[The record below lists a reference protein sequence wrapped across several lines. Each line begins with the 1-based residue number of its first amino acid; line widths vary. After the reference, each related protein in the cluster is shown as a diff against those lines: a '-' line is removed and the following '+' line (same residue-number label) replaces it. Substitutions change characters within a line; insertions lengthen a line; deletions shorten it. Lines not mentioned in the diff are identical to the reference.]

1 MSFFRGIAFAGVAL
15 AASVVTAQSADLYGH
30 GARGSIKDDVP
41 YAAPRGCPTW
51 YARFDGG
58 YTTYDRPSF
67 NQAGI
72 DDLVHSRLTDT
83 GSIGGGI
90 GRYFTCNIRGD
101 ITADYHFESDAKGFN
116 PNPFAPN
123 YGAMKWGYS
132 STAILANIY
141 YDFNPG
147 ARITPYIGFGLGAA
161 NNEFSRGTGVVAL
174 GGPTPGVSTAVA
186 SSSSWSV
193 AGAFMTGFVFNLTE
207 RMKFDTGYR
216 FLYLGDA
223 KTGQT
228 TSAVG
233 GIGGV
238 IHADNL
244 HAHEFRIGLRY
255 DIR

>member
-1 MSFFRGIAFAGVAL
+1 MSFFRGIAFAGAAL

-30 GARGSIKDDVP
+30 GARGSIKDDMV

-58 YTTYDRPSF
+58 YTTYDRPGL
-67 NQAGI
+67 NQIGI
-72 DDLVHSRLTDT
+72 DDFVNTKLTDS

-101 ITADYHFESDAKGFN
+101 ITADYRFESDVKSFN

-132 STAILANIY
+132 STAILANMY

-147 ARITPYIGFGLGAA
+147 ARITPYVGFGLGVA
-161 NNEFSRGTGVVAL
+161 NNEFSRGTGVVGA
-174 GGPTPGVSTAVA
+174 GGPAPGAATSVA
-186 SSSSWSV
+186 AANRWSA
-193 AGAFMTGFVFNLTE
+193 AGAFMTGFVFNVTD
-207 RMKFDTGYR
+207 RVKFDTGYR

-228 TSAVG
+228 ASSAGGVG
-233 GIGGV
+233 GP
-238 IHADNL
+238 IHADSL
-244 HAHEFRIGLRY
+244 HAHEFRVGLRY